1 MFARAAERVV
11 PTDWGTAIAH
21 DRFPRWPDLN
31 TVRVEVAVPGLDAER
46 LERAAVRLQAGV
58 PLHRI
63 EVFDEA
69 TARALVPGMRERGWA
84 TSRSVLMGWDGGAP
98 PLAPRIEEVPYA
110 AVERLRAEW
119 LRTDA
124 AAGDEEM
131 LAQGLAADR
140 LTFSRT
146 PTRAFAAIRA
156 GKPVAYGLLL
166 DLGETALV
174 EDVYTTP
181 EARGHGLGAEVVHR
195 LVFEGRAGGHE
206 DTVLATD
213 AAGRAREPYAR
224 LGFTRLGAVQRFVRR
239 TE

>member
-1 MFARAAERVV
+1 MFTRAAARVV
-11 PTDWGTAIAH
+11 SLDWGTAIFH
-21 DRFPRWPDLN
+21 DAFDRWPDLN
-31 TVRVEVAVPGLDAER
+31 TVRVEVPVPGLGAER
-46 LERAAVRLQAGV
+46 LERATSRLQARL
-58 PLHRI
+58 PLQRI

-69 TARALVPGMRERGWA
+69 TARDLVEGMRARGWH
-84 TSRSVLMGWDGGAP
+84 TPRSVLMGWDGGEP
-98 PLAPRIEEVPYA
+98 PVAGRVEEVPYA
-110 AVERLRAEW
+110 AVEKLRAEW

-213 AAGRAREPYAR
+213 AAGRARELYAR